1 MCVELGSCDL
11 RIFFTNSC
19 TYLTCDVFKI
29 TRYHAGKGTVLA
41 LALVLVPV
49 LTTNC
54 EQFYFFPDAQQT
66 DFTGAFYTSV
76 VDSDP
81 DSDINDLTR
90 KIKHCKLALSVAD
103 PRCLIRVLDLDFS
116 IPDPQH

>member
-1 MCVELGSCDL
+1 MLV
-11 RIFFTNSC
+11 
-19 TYLTCDVFKI
+19 K
-29 TRYHAGKGTVLA
+29 VLA

-49 LTTNC
+49 LATNC

-66 DFTGAFYTSV
+66 DFTEAFYTSV
-76 VDSDP
+76 VDS

-116 IPDPQH
+116 IPDPHH